1 VCVKINLGF
10 DRSKNVFDSNRKIT
24 EKINVSAPLFLRKLV
39 LGIPAQASG
48 KNHVAINAFGAPIRP
63 AFVSLRHIIASPM
76 LTP

>member
-1 VCVKINLGF
+1 M
-10 DRSKNVFDSNRKIT
+10 RSGYYY
-24 EKINVSAPLFLRKLV
+24 SAKEVIFFSSAQLFFRKLV

-63 AFVSLRHIIASPM
+63 AFVSLRQIIASSM